1 MSSITFAYLSEKSG
15 PSFTSTEKSV
25 RDSAAASFKLFV
37 GATVKAGIVT
47 EPTSLSV
54 SSLKA
59 SVVWYTTLKE
69 DGDFLRLL
77 GRGVEDAQL
86 VLMLALL
93 PNLEVLRIDG
103 LSPFPLL
110 DRYQFLSCSSTA
122 LQKLS
127 ALQING
133 SNTNSKEPVVK
144 NSLQFLD
151 ITPNSMKIYLI
162 AIAAGGHKFTTK
174 ALPSTK
180 LEHVLFLGCGIN
192 VRLLRKIMLGQ
203 KLHSI
208 AYRPGPAQ
216 VSEITG
222 SEISV
227 LDLLAS
233 FAHSKLSLKT
243 LTLFSAGVNCGK
255 TSLKI
260 FENLETLGVPLGDVL
275 DIPYDEVEPENIYAR
290 LKGQLPATLNHIIL
304 RYMNNNLQNKIV
316 IEQLAVLKMQG
327 MLPRLDQA
335 TFNFTTAVPTSY
347 ISAAVVNIGGPTA
360 EVTACSSWD
369 YLPKM
374 ETRIQEDFGKLY
386 KDAGI
391 CMVVQQT
398 DW

>member
-1 MSSITFAYLSEKSG
+1 MEAQVSEKSG

-25 RDSAAASFKLFV
+25 RDSAAARFKLFV
-37 GATVKAGIVT
+37 GATVKADIVT
-47 EPTSLSV
+47 EPTSLYV

-77 GRGVEDAQL
+77 RRGVEDAQL

-110 DRYQFLSCSSTA
+110 DCTA

-151 ITPNSMKIYLI
+151 ITPNLMKIYFI

-192 VRLLRKIMLGQ
+192 VCLLRKIMLGQ

-316 IEQLAVLKMQG
+316 IEKLAVLKMQG
-327 MLPRLDQA
+327 MLPQLDQA
-335 TFNFTTAVPTSY
+335 TFNFTSAVPTSY
-347 ISAAVVNIGGPTA
+347 ISAAVVNIGGPTG
-360 EVTACSSWD
+360 EVTAGSSWD